1 LPRHPAVPRSRRRG
15 GDEAGKADEPDAH
28 AVALDD
34 NRLDRVDQRRP
45 RTDVSNAETVPA
57 GDRVGEGVL
66 GDRIDEPVHM
76 CNERPESD
84 LIRMVGPFPAL

>member
-1 LPRHPAVPRSRRRG
+1 
-15 GDEAGKADEPDAH
+15 
-28 AVALDD
+28 
-34 NRLDRVDQRRP
+34 
-45 RTDVSNAETVPA
+45 VSNAETVPA